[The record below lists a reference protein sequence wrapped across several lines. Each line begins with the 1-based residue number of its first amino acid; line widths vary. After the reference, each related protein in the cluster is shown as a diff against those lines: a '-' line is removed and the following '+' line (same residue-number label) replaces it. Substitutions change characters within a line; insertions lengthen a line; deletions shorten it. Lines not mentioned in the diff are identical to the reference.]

1 MNFATEIQYY
11 KDKLKVLRG
20 VNSQVRKFASNVF
33 IGILDDLDRYAHID
47 CDIKIHTVSGGCF
60 LWCRLL
66 EGCCR
71 VRSEIHNESVY
82 FLRG

>member
-11 KDKLKVLRG
+11 KDKLKVLRS

-47 CDIKIHTVSGGCF
+47 YDIKYTM
-60 LWCRLL
+60 
-66 EGCCR
+66 R
-71 VRSEIHNESVY
+71 VCI
-82 FLRG
+82 F